1 MASDVVTLLPDPSLP
16 QNRPQHSDA
25 PATALWLPH
34 YEGEMLTLFPANC
47 SSSNML
53 HFMNEENVILHLNCV
68 TWSGEF
74 SYFIAAQRC
83 RNPSRK
89 LKKSIDRQIR
99 RCLLS
104 GPIAQL

>member
-1 MASDVVTLLPDPSLP
+1 
-16 QNRPQHSDA
+16 
-25 PATALWLPH
+25 
-34 YEGEMLTLFPANC
+34 
-47 SSSNML
+47 
-53 HFMNEENVILHLNCV
+53 MNEENVILHLNCV